1 MEQRAGRAPE
11 SIYHRPPTA
20 ESVAHG
26 YLGPHPFPRT
36 KFSKLERLPRSLRFH
51 PNPTVQKKPMQTV
64 NVNKPVSVTARHMPV
79 TDAIRDYCLKKI
91 DGLHLDY
98 PKIMGAHFILAVDK
112 HRQRA
117 ELVLHCNNHITIE
130 AHEVTGDLYASIDET
145 VAKAARQMRKHKTRL
160 MKGFRPHRQNVRY
173 LDEQV
178 IDMSFLE
185 LEDHSGH
192 KNHSPVNGHAT
203 PAPAPAP
210 VVDEGAETLA
220 EPPAANKPKIVSTEK
235 HPVKPMHVEEAAMQL
250 DLWERDF
257 IIFHNVESEKLT
269 VLYRRSDGGLGLV
282 EPA

>member
-1 MEQRAGRAPE
+1 
-11 SIYHRPPTA
+11 
-20 ESVAHG
+20 
-26 YLGPHPFPRT
+26 
-36 KFSKLERLPRSLRFH
+36 
-51 PNPTVQKKPMQTV
+51 MQTV
-64 NVNKPVSVTARHMPV
+64 NVNKPVTVTARHMPV

-178 IDMSFLE
+178 IDMSFLD
-185 LEDHSGH
+185 LEDHSAAF
-192 KNHSPVNGHAT
+192 KNHAPANGHAA
-203 PAPAPAP
+203 PAVAAPAP
-210 VVDEGAETLA
+210 VDEASETLV
-220 EPPAANKPKIVSTEK
+220 EPPPATKPKIVSTEK

-250 DLWERDF
+250 DLWVRDF
-257 IIFHNVESEKLT
+257 IIFHNVETEKLA

-282 EPA
+282 EPS